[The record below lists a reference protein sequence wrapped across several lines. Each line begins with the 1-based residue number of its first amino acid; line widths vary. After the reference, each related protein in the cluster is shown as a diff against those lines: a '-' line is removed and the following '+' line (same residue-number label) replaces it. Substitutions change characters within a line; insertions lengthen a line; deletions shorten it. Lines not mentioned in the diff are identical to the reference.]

1 MTPRRTRYAP
11 SPTGYLHV
19 GGLRTALYNYL
30 LARQSGG
37 AFVLRIEDTDQ
48 TRKVEGAVENLYEI
62 FAWLGLDFDEGP
74 RSGGPVG
81 PYVQSER
88 LAIYNDHLQ
97 RLVTTGH
104 AYPCFCSSEALEIMR
119 AEQSARG
126 ISPMYDRRCRTLARD
141 AARTR
146 IASGEPHVW
155 RMAVPPGRVIA
166 VDDLIRGTV
175 EIRSDTVDDQVLM
188 KSDGFPTY
196 HLANVVDDHWME
208 ITHVV
213 RGEEWLTSTPK
224 HMLLYEFFGWTPP
237 RYAHLPLLLNPDRSK
252 MSKRSGDVA
261 VEDYRRRGI
270 LPEALINHVALLG
283 WHPGDDREL
292 FGVRDLI
299 AEFSLERVG
308 KAGAVFDVTKLFW
321 MNSEYLKE
329 QSDDVLFERI
339 RGELGELIEVN
350 GEARVRYAV
359 ASLRGGIQTYADLTE
374 RVVQVFAPAPHPDN
388 EMARLLHESAI
399 RDMLGDFIMRMA
411 EIEAAQWSEF
421 AGLEDRFKSVAA
433 EAGKPYGVKGRTLW
447 RGLRAALTGQPHGP
461 ELAKLVG
468 MWGRER
474 TLSQLG
480 RALDTARNALSR

>member
-48 TRKVEGAVENLYEI
+48 TRKVEGAVENLYEV
-62 FAWLGLDFDEGP
+62 FAWLGLEFDEGP
-74 RSGGPVG
+74 RSGGPFG
-81 PYVQSER
+81 SYVQSER
-88 LAIYNDHLQ
+88 LAIYGEHLK
-97 RLVTTGH
+97 RLIAAGH
-104 AYPCFCSSEALEIMR
+104 AYPCFCSAETLEKMR
-119 AEQSARG
+119 ADQSARG
-126 ISPMYDRRCRTLARD
+126 VPPMYDRRCRNILFDDAR
-141 AARTR
+141 ARIER
-146 IASGEPHVW
+146 GEPHVW
-155 RMAVPPGRVIA
+155 RMAVPAGRVIA

-175 EIRSDTVDDQVLM
+175 EIRSDTVDDQVLV

-196 HLANVVDDHWME
+196 HLANVVDDHSME

-224 HMLLYEFFGWTPP
+224 HLLLYEFFGWTPP
-237 RYAHLPLLLNPDRSK
+237 QFAHLPLLLNPDRSK

-270 LPEALINHVALLG
+270 LPGALINYVALLG

-292 FGVRDLI
+292 FGLHELVG
-299 AEFSLERVG
+299 EFSLERVG

-321 MNSEYLKE
+321 MNSEYIKE
-329 QSDDVLFERI
+329 QTDAALFENV
-339 RGELGELIEVN
+339 RGELAELTEAN
-350 GEARVRYAV
+350 GEDRVRYAV
-359 ASLRGGIQTYADLTE
+359 ASLRGGVQTYAELVE
-374 RVVQVFAPAPHPDN
+374 RVMQVYAPAPPPD
-388 EMARLLHESAI
+388 EDMARLLHEAAI
-399 RDMLGDFIMRMA
+399 RDMLADFIIRMA
-411 EIEAAQWSEF
+411 EIEADEWKEF
-421 AGLEDRFKSVAA
+421 ARLEEHFKTLAT
-433 EAGKPYGVKGRTLW
+433 EAGKMYGVKGRHLW

-480 RALDTARNALSR
+480 RALDTARDALSR